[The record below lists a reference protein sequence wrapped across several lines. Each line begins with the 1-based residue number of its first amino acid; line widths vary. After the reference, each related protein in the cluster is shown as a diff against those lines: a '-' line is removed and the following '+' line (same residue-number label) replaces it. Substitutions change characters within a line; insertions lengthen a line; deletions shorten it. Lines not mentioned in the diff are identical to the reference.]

1 MPGPNKA
8 DLLNSRSVALWNNT
22 GENYP
27 RPRPAVNPVLCQAQR
42 ANYNSFN
49 MNKLEGLDF
58 FLSPFT
64 WHINCFSLC
73 FRKAEMAKLAKRIL
87 LIDPDGRVR
96 KELASFLKSEDY
108 EVEMGRSFSEAIK
121 KISQGNYGCLIL
133 DVDLPEMRGYE
144 AVSILKNLDPKL
156 KIIMT
161 AGKNTKRLEAKV
173 REQDIFF
180 YFIKSF
186 GKDEL
191 KLAVRNA
198 LSQ

>member
-1 MPGPNKA
+1 MLGPNRA
-8 DLLNSRSVALWNNT
+8 DLLNLRSVALCNNT

-27 RPRPAVNPVLCQAQR
+27 RSRRAVNPILCPAQMT
-42 ANYNSFN
+42 NYNSFN
-49 MNKLEGLDF
+49 MNNLEGLDF
-58 FLSPFT
+58 FLSLFT

-73 FRKAEMAKLAKRIL
+73 FRKAEMAELAKRIL

-108 EVEMGRSFSEAIK
+108 EVETGRSFSEAIK

-191 KLAVRNA
+191 RLAIRNA
-198 LSQ
+198 LSP